1 MPAPTLSAAAPVPA
15 RSVLASPATLRL
27 GVALG
32 LAALLWLA
40 VLWAL
45 A

>member
-1 MPAPTLSAAAPVPA
+1 MPRTPSPRPSVIALGAVPRLAAA
-15 RSVLASPATLRL
+15 
-27 GVALG
+27 AL

-45 A
+45 GPVR